1 MGKSTLLAKLLCGL
15 EGGAG
20 FCTVVLRGGV
30 PPRRSVH
37 LLDATRKEVPCQRN
51 RLFFCGE
58 GMDEAAVERF
68 CRLGCAALAQH
79 GHASYL
85 IMDELGPHEERAV
98 AFQRCVLQ
106 ALEGDTPVFGVLQR
120 AQSAFLERVRAHPR
134 VHVAC
139 VARENRNALVWELL
153 PFRRQVDGTV
163 HGLLALRQAPQG
175 PLALLV
181 RDGAQWRL
189 PQGRAEPGETGEQ
202 AAVRSAREQAGIAAA
217 AEGLLLADGVRPEGC
232 GGVAYYAGTVIE
244 GEAALRPACG
254 SLARWMPLAEAHAR
268 LGEIDRSALEVLMRR
283 G

>member
-1 MGKSTLLAKLLCGL
+1 
-15 EGGAG
+15 
-20 FCTVVLRGGV
+20 
-30 PPRRSVH
+30 
-37 LLDATRKEVPCQRN
+37 
-51 RLFFCGE
+51 
-58 GMDEAAVERF
+58 MDEAVVERF

-85 IMDELGPHEERAV
+85 IMDELGPHEERAA

-139 VARENRNALVWELL
+139 VTRENRNALVRELL

-163 HGLLALRQAPQG
+163 HGCLRCGRRRKARSRCLYG
-175 PLALLV
+175 TAHNGACH
-181 RDGAQWRL
+181 RDARSGAR
-189 PQGRAEPGETGEQ
+189 RAEQ